1 MAQTSISISMDED
14 LKKQFEKFC
23 SDVGMSM
30 TTAFCVFAKT
40 VVRKQRIPF
49 PIEADLEGQEA
60 TRAAIDEVRLMKKDP
75 QLGKTYTDV
84 EKMMEELLED
94 AV

>member
-1 MAQTSISISMDED
+1 MAQTNISIRMDED

-49 PIEADLEGQEA
+49 EVEADPFYSESNMNELQRRKAEIDSG
-60 TRAAIDEVRLMKKDP
+60 RACFIE
-75 QLGKTYTDV
+75 KT
-84 EKMMEELLED
+84 MEELEHMENE
-94 AV
+94 